1 MCLWQVVVATTAFGM
16 GIDKPNVRF
25 VIHYS
30 VSKSMENLYQES
42 GRAGRDNQKSH
53 CIVYY
58 RLADIFRQSCMVFT
72 EQTGL
77 DNLYGIMAYCTD
89 LTRFTGNFYHYTVK
103 YSYEFK
109 MDNLYSSWHLNV
121 ITGRYKYLINILYL
135 KIFRCRR
142 SVIAQHFGESWDRS
156 HCKEMCDHCQ
166 NPGQWENI
174 KLVGNLILVVLN
186 LAIKLTVDS
195 YLSERN

>member
-1 MCLWQVVVATTAFGM
+1 MATTAFGM

-89 LTRFTGNFYHYTVK
+89 LTRFTGIFITILLNIH
-103 YSYEFK
+103 
-109 MDNLYSSWHLNV
+109 MNLNIH
-121 ITGRYKYLINILYL
+121 KIN
-135 KIFRCRR
+135 
-142 SVIAQHFGESWDRS
+142 SDT
-156 HCKEMCDHCQ
+156 
-166 NPGQWENI
+166 NNI
-174 KLVGNLILVVLN
+174 G
-186 LAIKLTVDS
+186 
-195 YLSERN
+195 

>member
-1 MCLWQVVVATTAFGM
+1 MKILICLIHIVSIGFNVYTYEDAKEQIKKELEYCYSPFLKQFHILPTVGIVPNANHLLILTVYIFMILDILLIMCLWQVVVATTAFGM

-58 RLADIFRQSCMVFT
+58 RLANIFRQSCMVFT

-109 MDNLYSSWHLNV
+109 YS
-121 ITGRYKYLINILYL
+121 
-135 KIFRCRR
+135 
-142 SVIAQHFGESWDRS
+142 
-156 HCKEMCDHCQ
+156 
-166 NPGQWENI
+166 
-174 KLVGNLILVVLN
+174 
-186 LAIKLTVDS
+186 
-195 YLSERN
+195 